1 MSEEYDLS
9 PPTVTA
15 FLEFF
20 KSCIEVS
27 AQSTKIDAFALGLF
41 DVTWLYPAIA
51 RLFSVHSPKDH
62 LELLFRLLV
71 ASQSPKIFQ
80 FIEPFAIQLS
90 ALAVSRQSDFVPDL
104 LKCLISPLLSISLFA
119 AGILASMSN
128 DDAVLEQLLPLE
140 GLLRARQSADESPAF
155 SQLLS
160 ALSQDP
166 FRSRVF
172 QQPRD
177 TSATPFARLKD
188 AESRLLSAELPQD
201 SEFLTTADP
210 QRKFTTKVIPVH
222 SLSRLLEHPLSAS
235 DGPAPHQSELPS
247 PQVAAA
253 RPQAPRAAGI
263 VAMVY
268 KLGGFQRGTWQRRVF
283 EYHPLAKCIVWRQG
297 RQSPAKGFILVGAG
311 VTVSRAAKAVKG
323 KTFVME
329 ISTDARFHQIAF
341 DTQGE
346 LDKWLVT
353 LEAARVQQ

>member
-15 FLEFF
+15 LLEFF

-51 RLFSVHSPKDH
+51 RLFSRHSPKDH
-62 LELLFRLLV
+62 LEVLFRLLV
-71 ASQSPKIFQ
+71 ASHSPKVFQ
-80 FIEPFAIQLS
+80 FIEPFASQLCS
-90 ALAVSRQSDFVPDL
+90 LAVSRQSDFVPDL
-104 LKCLISPLLSISLFA
+104 LKCLTSPLSEMSLFA
-119 AGILASMSN
+119 ARILASMAN
-128 DDAVLEQLLPLE
+128 DDAVLVQLLPLE
-140 GLLRARQSADESPAF
+140 GLLRARQSAEESPAF

-188 AESRLLSAELPQD
+188 VDSRLLSAELSQD

-210 QRKFTTKVIPVH
+210 QRKFTTKVVPVH
-222 SLSRLLEHPLSAS
+222 SLSRLLEQPLSAS
-235 DGPAPHQSELPS
+235 DKPAAHASEQPS
-247 PQVAAA
+247 PQVA

-283 EYHPLAKCIVWRQG
+283 EYHPLAKCIVWRKG
-297 RQSPAKGFILVGAG
+297 RQSPAKGFILVGPG
-311 VTVSRAAKAVKG
+311 VTIGKVAKGLKG
-323 KTFVME
+323 KSFVME
-329 ISTDARFHQIAF
+329 ISTDARVHQIAF

-346 LDKWLVT
+346 FDLWLVR